1 MSIELP
7 ISAVVLL
14 TFGAMIVRERMA
26 VPDPKSPR
34 RVGWRAT
41 VERADFLLVGCV
53 VLCLVILWL
62 PVLFR

>member
-7 ISAVVLL
+7 ISAVMLL
-14 TFGAMIVRERMA
+14 TFGVMILRERMA

-34 RVGWRAT
+34 RAGWRAAIQ
-41 VERADFLLVGCV
+41 RADFLLVGCV
-53 VLCLVILWL
+53 VLCLGILWL